1 MESELDQD
9 DIVHRGVVP
18 YRDQR
23 DLETNLMNKK
33 SCGFSKTCMV
43 FLTSGARIVS
53 GPRILSGPGIL
64 SFICASKY

>member
-9 DIVHRGVVP
+9 EMVHRGIVP

-33 SCGFSKTCMV
+33 SCIFLKTRMV
-43 FLTSGARIVS
+43 LLTSG
-53 GPRILSGPGIL
+53 PMIL
-64 SFICASKY
+64 SFIYTIKY